1 MCIRE
6 PTIQKIMTLQEQL
19 INDNRLLNVYLF
31 GSTVYGS
38 TDKHSDI
45 DYICVAKEWF
55 DPMNVN
61 IHVFSVNQFQLLL
74 DNCDIQTLE
83 CVFLPAEFKLK
94 EHHTFQL
101 RLDKFLLRTSISTIA
116 SNSWVKGKKKLTV
129 MGDYDLRLALK
140 SIFHSLR
147 ILDFAIQV
155 ATDEKISNY
164 KSMNYVL
171 DDLWKL
177 SKDYNYSELWAV
189 IDLKYRKLFNELST
203 HFKQLCPKNA
213 TQLSRKERLKTILDN
228 HGCYSVELLQD
239 LLDEY

>member
-1 MCIRE
+1 MI
-6 PTIQKIMTLQEQL
+6 LQDQL

-38 TDKHSDI
+38 MDKNSDV

-55 DPMNVN
+55 DPVNVN

-74 DNCDIQTLE
+74 DNCDIQMLE
-83 CVFLPAEFKLK
+83 CVFLPTAFKLK
-94 EHHTFQL
+94 EQHQFPFQ
-101 RLDKFLLRTSISTIA
+101 LDKFRLRTSISTIA

-147 ILDFAIQV
+147 ILDFGVQV
-155 ATDEKISNY
+155 ATDNKISNY

-171 DDLWKL
+171 EDLWKL
-177 SKDYNYSELWAV
+177 SKDSNYSELWEV
-189 IDLKYRKLFNELST
+189 IDLKYRKQFNELST
-203 HFKQLCPKNA
+203 HFKQLCPKNMV
-213 TQLSRKERLKTILDN
+213 QISRKEKLKTILEN
-228 HGCYSVELLQD
+228 HGCFSVELLND